1 MPKIVILPHQDLC
14 PDGAVLE
21 AETGET
27 ILDVALRNGI
37 EIEHACEKSCA
48 CTTCHCIVREG
59 FDSLPESTEDE
70 DDMLDKAWVWSRRVV
85 WAVRRASPMKIWWS
99 KSHVTQSTMHASIN
113 RG

>member
-21 AETGET
+21 ANSGET

-48 CTTCHCIVREG
+48 CTTCHCIVREW
-59 FDSLPESTEDE
+59 FHHYSLPEQRHQGRDPDE
-70 DDMLDKAWVWSRRVV
+70 AKPGDWSRK
-85 WAVRRASPMKIWWS
+85 AV
-99 KSHVTQSTMHASIN
+99 
-113 RG
+113 